1 MPFLVIGQS
10 GGARGSDPERRSR
23 RVRVGGMVDVLAAT
37 SADVHAV
44 LSQRASGP
52 LSGRR
57 EQVARTLREFVDAN
71 EGARASP
78 NLRDERRDEL
88 GGITSLLT
96 DADLPGDQDLAL
108 LALKTLK
115 ILSRKEDN
123 RRRFGRELCRA
134 VVRLALTHPRA
145 SHAVTA
151 EGANVVLNA
160 CYEKENVEY
169 VLECGGVEPLVRRV
183 ADTGETLRCRSAAAG
198 AVQSVCFQAPG
209 RCRVRDCDGVAA
221 LVALMKELDRAS
233 VPRDGVAG
241 QFNDDERSMCRAR
254 VVGALHNVSAD
265 DDAIR
270 LIRACDGVPHLVRA
284 LGSDDDGVC
293 GSAAGAT
300 QNVSRERAS
309 RALFRRGGAVEAL
322 TKLLARG
329 SDPATQARAAGALL
343 NILGPDLDDG
353 HSKSG
358 EKARAD
364 EGDDASDR
372 GSTGDSSKENDTK
385 TNSRGSNEDAPTALS
400 GSRSSG
406 SGRVPAEGSERR
418 ALGRLLSSAMAL
430 TAVWDGLF
438 ETTPTFDPKVS
449 A

>member
-1 MPFLVIGQS
+1 MVKA
-10 GGARGSDPERRSR
+10 GARGARTP
-23 RVRVGGMVDVLAAT
+23 RVRVGGGMVDVLAAT

-71 EGARASP
+71 EDARASP

-96 DADLPGDQDLAL
+96 DGDLPGDQDLAL

-160 CYEKENVEY
+160 CYEKENVEH

-183 ADTGETLRCRSAAAG
+183 ADTGESWRCRSAAAG

-221 LVALMKELDRAS
+221 LVALMKELDRLPGS
-233 VPRDGVAG
+233 G
-241 QFNDDERSMCRAR
+241 QFTDDERSMCRAR

-270 LIRACDGVPHLVRA
+270 LVRLSDGVPHLVRA
-284 LGSDDDGVC
+284 LGDVDDVVVN
-293 GSAAGAT
+293 SAAGAT

-309 RALFRRGGAVEAL
+309 RALFRRHGAVEAL

-329 SDPATQARAAGALL
+329 RDPATQARAAGALL
-343 NILGPDLDDG
+343 NCLGPDLDDG
-353 HSKSG
+353 NGTTRG

-364 EGDDASDR
+364 EGDDGSDHTPR
-372 GSTGDSSKENDTK
+372 TGENETKENA
-385 TNSRGSNEDAPTALS
+385 SGGSNEGEQAPLGVR

>member
-23 RVRVGGMVDVLAAT
+23 RVRVGGLVDVLAAP

-160 CYEKENVEY
+160 CYEKENVRH

-183 ADTGETLRCRSAAAG
+183 ADTGETPRCRSAAAG

-221 LVALMKELDRAS
+221 LVALMKELTERPCPGTVS
-233 VPRDGVAG
+233 RDSS
-241 QFNDDERSMCRAR
+241 DDERSMCRAR
-254 VVGALHNVSAD
+254 VVGALHTSAPTTTPSGSFARATASSPRSRVGFRRRRRVRQRGGG
-265 DDAIR
+265 DAER
-270 LIRACDGVPHLVRA
+270 VEGTGESGAVPT
-284 LGSDDDGVC
+284 G
-293 GSAAGAT
+293 
-300 QNVSRERAS
+300 
-309 RALFRRGGAVEAL
+309 RRGGGADQTAG
-322 TKLLARG
+322 AGMRPG
-329 SDPATQARAAGALL
+329 HAGRAAGALL

>member
-96 DADLPGDQDLAL
+96 DGDLPGDQDLAL

-160 CYEKENVEY
+160 CYEKENVEH

-183 ADTGETLRCRSAAAG
+183 ADTGESWRCRSAAAG
-198 AVQSVCFQAPG
+198 AVQSV
-209 RCRVRDCDGVAA
+209 
-221 LVALMKELDRAS
+221 LS
-233 VPRDGVAG
+233 
-241 QFNDDERSMCRAR
+241 
-254 VVGALHNVSAD
+254 
-265 DDAIR
+265 
-270 LIRACDGVPHLVRA
+270 LIH
-284 LGSDDDGVC
+284 
-293 GSAAGAT
+293 
-300 QNVSRERAS
+300 
-309 RALFRRGGAVEAL
+309 
-322 TKLLARG
+322 
-329 SDPATQARAAGALL
+329 
-343 NILGPDLDDG
+343 I
-353 HSKSG
+353 
-358 EKARAD
+358 
-364 EGDDASDR
+364 
-372 GSTGDSSKENDTK
+372 
-385 TNSRGSNEDAPTALS
+385 
-400 GSRSSG
+400 
-406 SGRVPAEGSERR
+406 
-418 ALGRLLSSAMAL
+418 
-430 TAVWDGLF
+430 
-438 ETTPTFDPKVS
+438 
-449 A
+449 

>member
-1 MPFLVIGQS
+1 M
-10 GGARGSDPERRSR
+10 
-23 RVRVGGMVDVLAAT
+23 DVLAAT

-160 CYEKENVEY
+160 CYEKENVEH

-221 LVALMKELDRAS
+221 LVALMKELDRREGGT
-233 VPRDGVAG
+233 RDSS
-241 QFNDDERSMCRAR
+241 FTDDERSMCRAR

-270 LIRACDGVPHLVRA
+270 LVRLSDGVPHLIRA
-284 LGSDDDGVC
+284 LGDVDDVVVN
-293 GSAAGAT
+293 SAAGAT

-309 RALFRRGGAVEAL
+309 RALFRRHGAVEAL

-329 SDPATQARAAGALL
+329 RDPATQARAAGALL
-343 NILGPDLDDG
+343 NCLGPDLDDG
-353 HSKSG
+353 HGTTRG
-358 EKARAD
+358 EKARGED
-364 EGDDASDR
+364 EGDDGSDHHSR
-372 GSTGDSSKENDTK
+372 TGENETKENA
-385 TNSRGSNEDAPTALS
+385 SGGSNEGEQAPLGVR

>member
-1 MPFLVIGQS
+1 M
-10 GGARGSDPERRSR
+10 
-23 RVRVGGMVDVLAAT
+23 DVLAAT

-71 EGARASP
+71 EDARASP

-96 DADLPGDQDLAL
+96 DGDLPGDQDLAL

-145 SHAVTA
+145 SHAITA

-198 AVQSVCFQAPG
+198 AVQSVCFQAAG
-209 RCRVRDCDGVAA
+209 RRRVRDCDGVAA
-221 LVALMKELDRAS
+221 LVALMKELDRLS
-233 VPRDGVAG
+233 NVTD
-241 QFNDDERSMCRAR
+241 DDERVMCRAR

-270 LIRACDGVPHLVRA
+270 LIRASDGVPHLVRS
-284 LGSDDDGVC
+284 LSDDDDGVC

-300 QNVSRERAS
+300 QNVSRERAA
-309 RALFRRGGAVEAL
+309 RALFRRGGAVHAL

-329 SDPATQARAAGALL
+329 RDPATQARAAGALL

-353 HSKSG
+353 HDGGSSR
-358 EKARAD
+358 EKAPND
-364 EGDDASDR
+364 EGDDGNEGDDRSDR
-372 GSTGDSSKENDTK
+372 PGTGDAKENFETK
-385 TNSRGSNEDAPTALS
+385 TNAVSNEDARRASTR

-406 SGRVPAEGSERR
+406 SGRPPAEGSERR
-418 ALGRLLSSAMAL
+418 ALGRLLSSAVAL

-438 ETTPTFDPKVS
+438 ETQPTFDPKVS

>member
-1 MPFLVIGQS
+1 M
-10 GGARGSDPERRSR
+10 
-23 RVRVGGMVDVLAAT
+23 DVLAAT

-183 ADTGETLRCRSAAAG
+183 ADTGESWRCRSAAAG

-221 LVALMKELDRAS
+221 LVALMKELDRREGGT
-233 VPRDGVAG
+233 RDSS
-241 QFNDDERSMCRAR
+241 FTDDERSMCRAR

-270 LIRACDGVPHLVRA
+270 LVRLSDGVPHLVRA
-284 LGSDDDGVC
+284 LGSDDDVVVN
-293 GSAAGAT
+293 SAAGAT

-329 SDPATQARAAGALL
+329 CDPATQARAAGALL

-372 GSTGDSSKENDTK
+372 GSTGESSKENETK